1 MTKILFVCH
10 GNICR
15 STMAE
20 YVLKH
25 LVSQAGLDR
34 EFTIDSAA
42 TSDEELGNPIYPPAR
57 AKLQREGVPLTGHRA
72 RQLQRADYAAFD
84 LILGMEQANIR
95 RILRITGGDPEGKV
109 RRLLD
114 GTPRPRDIADP
125 WYTGD
130 FDITY
135 TDITEGCR
143 RLLTALGYD
152 VSGL

>member
-1 MTKILFVCH
+1 MKD
-10 GNICR
+10 
-15 STMAE
+15 
-20 YVLKH
+20 
-25 LVSQAGLDR
+25 LVAKAGLSD
-34 EFTIDSAA
+34 EFRIASAA
-42 TSDEELGNPIYPPAR
+42 VSRGEEGNPIYPPAR
-57 AKLQREGVPLTGHRA
+57 AKLQREGIPLTGHRA
-72 RQLQRADYAAFD
+72 RQMQRADYASFD

-130 FDITY
+130 FDVTY
-135 TDITEGCR
+135 SDITEGCR
-143 RLLTALGYD
+143 SLLTALGYD

>member
-1 MTKILFVCH
+1 MTRVLFVCL

-15 STMAE
+15 SPMAE
-20 YVLKH
+20 CVLKDMVRR
-25 LVSQAGLDR
+25 LGAEDD
-34 EFTIDSAA
+34 FFIDSAA
-42 TSDEELGNPIYPPAR
+42 TSDEEFGNPIYPPAR
-57 AKLQREGVPLTGHRA
+57 AKLQREGIPLTGHRA
-72 RQLQRADYAAFD
+72 RQMQRADYASFD

-130 FDITY
+130 FDVTY
-135 TDITEGCR
+135 SDITEGCR
-143 RLLTALGYD
+143 SLLTALGYD